1 MIFVDFRSK
10 QKEEDFNLIF
20 PDWESGENVAFLSP
34 HDDDVLLG
42 AGYLLTAVLKH
53 GGFPLVMIMCK
64 GDAGYSNEG
73 EKYRIVDVRKD
84 EALSAYGRLGVP
96 PFRIHFLDIPDF
108 SLMPHVNR
116 MVFENSG
123 LFLEQIR
130 IFRQEKITRV
140 VFSSGYFEHWDH
152 TAVYYMGIYNSPQAG
167 DPVLVD
173 LGEPQ
178 KVKSYIVYSV
188 WGDFAPSFEK
198 ENELRAT
205 KGILADEDV
214 EEKIT
219 TAIKDFN
226 SQEKIFAG
234 IMDHRKKRKCEQGYL
249 ELYQDVEV
257 RKPTDFNSYFD
268 ALKKIQDI

>member
-1 MIFVDFRSK
+1 MIFIDFPSK
-10 QKEEDFNLIF
+10 RKAENFDLIF
-20 PDWESGENVAFLSP
+20 PEWESGENVAFLSP

-53 GGFPLVMIMCK
+53 GGVPLVVIMCK
-64 GDAGYSNEG
+64 GDAGYSDEG

-116 MVFENSG
+116 LVFDYTG

-130 IFRQEKITRV
+130 IFRQEKVSRV
-140 VFSSGYFEHWDH
+140 IFSSGNFEHWDH
-152 TAVYYMGIYNSPQAG
+152 TAVYYMGVYNSPQAG
-167 DPVLVD
+167 DPVLMD
-173 LGEPQ
+173 LGEPY
-178 KVKSYIVYSV
+178 KVKSYLVYSV
-188 WGDFAPSFEK
+188 WGDFAPMFNGEGD
-198 ENELRAT
+198 LRAS
-205 KGILADEDV
+205 KGILADEEV
-214 EEKIT
+214 EGRIV

-234 IMDHRKKRKCEQGYL
+234 IMEHRKKRKCDQGYL

-257 RKPTDFNSYFD
+257 RNPTDFNPYFD
-268 ALKKIQDI
+268 ALKKIQDT